1 MYFLSAYCAT
11 LTVGARD
18 FSSAISGF
26 LPSLCSDPLP
36 WVPEV
41 VSRVRPGASSAAAR
55 LDTRNEKKNEKKPLA
70 QSALIYCTGRTLTL
84 SLICQSNR
92 RSQVIG
98 HFRFSPGPLYQNE
111 VRCSTFDMEQ
121 ALEMIFHSHANKTHL
136 HKKG

>member
-1 MYFLSAYCAT
+1 MTRWLNNASSLLGNKWARERTGANEGDTQALPLPSRVSLARAGPFFLAPMYFLSAYCAT

-55 LDTRNEKKNEKKPLA
+55 LDTSGEATRKNL
-70 QSALIYCTGRTLTL
+70 
-84 SLICQSNR
+84 
-92 RSQVIG
+92 
-98 HFRFSPGPLYQNE
+98 
-111 VRCSTFDMEQ
+111 
-121 ALEMIFHSHANKTHL
+121 
-136 HKKG
+136 